1 MNWFYVPFQTGKW
14 GDIEIVSEPNGYAE
28 QRLNGE
34 MIMHNGPQDIGLRG
48 ELEFLDDAHGRVL
61 IGGLGFGLSP
71 LLIAM
76 KPNVTEVVVVELYQD
91 VIDSFLA
98 QGYSNPK
105 ITIVQGDIFTYADN
119 KPFDSGMVDIYA
131 LPEETVVPVTQNN
144 RIKDFR
150 WVWWRPYYIEWL
162 SKNKFGIHSLENFK
176 EFRTMYKFVP
186 DFDEK
191 TLDKYFFL
199 SGPNR
204 QKAEQEMVNGLKQIF
219 DNKNIDRSPI

>member
-1 MNWFYVPFQTGKW
+1 MTWTYVPFQPGVW
-14 GDIEIVSEPNGYAE
+14 GDVEIVTEPNGYAE

-76 KPNVTEVVVVELYQD
+76 KPNVTEVVVVELYKD

-98 QGYSNPK
+98 QKYHNPK
-105 ITIVQGDIFTYADN
+105 ITIVQGDIFTYTND

-131 LPEETVVPVTQNN
+131 LPEKNVESVIKNNVV
-144 RIKDFR
+144 KDFR
-150 WVWWRPYYIEWL
+150 WVWWRPHYIEWL
-162 SKNKFGIHSLENFK
+162 SVKKYGVHNLENFY
-176 EFRTMYKFVP
+176 EFCAMHKFIP
-186 DFDEK
+186 QFDK
-191 TLDKYFFL
+191 QTLDKYFFMN
-199 SGPNR
+199 GNNR
-204 QKAEQEMVNGLKQIF
+204 ILAEQELLKGLKNIF
-219 DNKNIDRSPI
+219 NNKMLTK

>member
-1 MNWFYVPFQTGKW
+1 MTWNYVTFEPGVW
-14 GDIEIVSEPNGYAE
+14 GDVEIVSEPNGYAE

-98 QGYSNPK
+98 QGYNNPK
-105 ITIVQGDIFTYADN
+105 ITIVQGDIFTYVDKA
-119 KPFDSGMVDIYA
+119 PFDSGMVDIYA
-131 LPEETVVPVTQNN
+131 LPEETIVPVIQNN
-144 RIKDFR
+144 KIKDFR
-150 WVWWRPYYIEWL
+150 WVWWRPYYIKWL
-162 SKNKFGIHSLENFK
+162 AKNKFGIHSLENFK
-176 EFRTMYKFVP
+176 EFRAMYKFIP
-186 DFDEK
+186 DFDK
-191 TLDKYFFL
+191 PTLNKYFFMGG
-199 SGPNR
+199 SNR
-204 QKAEQEMVNGLKQIF
+204 QKAEQEMVRGLQAISNSKEAF
-219 DNKNIDRSPI
+219 N

>member
-1 MNWFYVPFQTGKW
+1 MNDWFYVPFQPGTW
-14 GDIEIVSEPNGYAE
+14 GSVEIVTELSGYAE

-76 KPNVTEVVVVELYQD
+76 NPNVSEVVVVELYQD

-131 LPEETVVPVTQNN
+131 LPEETLGPVIQNN
-144 RIKDFR
+144 DIKDFR
-150 WVWWRPYYIEWL
+150 WVWWRPFYIQWL

-176 EFRTMYKFVP
+176 EFRAMHKFIP
-186 DFDEK
+186 DFDK
-191 TLDKYFFL
+191 PTLDKYFFMEG
-199 SGPNR
+199 SNR
-204 QKAEQEMVNGLKQIF
+204 MQAEQSLVNGLELI
-219 DNKNIDRSPI
+219 KNSREAF